1 MIFLLDQVSLFFFL
15 IKNYLNEFLYYGSL
29 CRVYL
34 AVQLLSATNANA
46 IEELFK
52 EGFDGDLK
60 NFKELA
66 TFVRVADL

>member
-1 MIFLLDQVSLFFFL
+1 MERWTPEKQKVQDELEAKLNKTIAEHTDPKTNIFKQP
-15 IKNYLNEFLYYGSL
+15 G
-29 CRVYL
+29 
-34 AVQLLSATNANA
+34 
-46 IEELFK
+46 FK